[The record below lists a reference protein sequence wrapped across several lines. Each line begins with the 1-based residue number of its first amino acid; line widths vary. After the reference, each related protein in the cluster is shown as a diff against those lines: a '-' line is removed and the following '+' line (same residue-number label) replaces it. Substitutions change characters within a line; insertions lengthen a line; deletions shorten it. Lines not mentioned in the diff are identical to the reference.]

1 MEQRIRLIHEADI
14 KKNYF
19 LSVLSLENFSRNQ
32 DLITTAFMSHWFKN
46 NLKKYHQN
54 P

>member
-19 LSVLSLENFSRNQ
+19 LSVLSLEN
-32 DLITTAFMSHWFKN
+32 LAEIKI
-46 NLKKYHQN
+46 
-54 P
+54 